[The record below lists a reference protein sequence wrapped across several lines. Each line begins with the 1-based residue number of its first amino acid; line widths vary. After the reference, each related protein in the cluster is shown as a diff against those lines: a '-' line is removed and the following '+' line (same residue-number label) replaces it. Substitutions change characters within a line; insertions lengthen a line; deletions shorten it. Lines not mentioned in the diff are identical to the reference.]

1 MVGVNP
7 VHSEGA
13 RQSSFLQ
20 KHRTAGLKGF
30 FTPPSNWRGLPVLH
44 VMMPKANQNLETPHY
59 TLAELIE
66 EFQTSEESIRTFEQG
81 GLIRASQDE
90 NGSAFYS
97 EFQRARLRV
106 VAFYDALGHS
116 AADIARVIGSVAGDT
131 NESQQIEASLLTCDQ
146 KLAEL
151 KTRIEQN
158 PDQALEQIEIL
169 CDQSMLL
176 RYVEEL
182 EALYVA
188 RLQGSAHAASARFQE
203 ETGDRRE
210 KASLFA
216 SGLQRLK
223 AGKPSSKTRTGKL
236 MSAALL
242 LLLVG
247 LTGYRLFLNS
257 PSPTIL
263 PAHDILERSA
273 ESTQN
278 LAGAGNANSPGQ
290 NPADGSTPYPVSLV
304 IPPSFSVPER
314 RVPPQ
319 SLASQTPAS
328 GPLSDSSKAPTGE
341 KPPAYPSA
349 KTDVGREALSP
360 AVPGPEKSAS
370 SSQAKEGS
378 ALQPAPKIQENSVA
392 RINPLQGEKTE
403 GRQDAGP
410 ARETPI
416 SPGFSRQKEVPQKK
430 VVVNLESAK
439 YGSNQSLPKTQAGSP
454 EVEVSPE
461 AYREKNDPP
470 KETPIGLPAEGP
482 RQTDGIQNGTEN
494 LLASK
499 PPSTAGLPP
508 KKEAHPP
515 IDPKTSEALDWLKKS
530 NESIARNDTLETIV
544 TTSVAIKLDPK
555 LLQAYLNRAWAFNEK
570 ALYDKAIMDLN
581 HALQLDPGN
590 AVVYT
595 RRALIFQRKG
605 DDPRAIADYEKACQ
619 LGLEMA
625 CENYQKFA
633 SLLRD

>member
-1 MVGVNP
+1 M
-7 VHSEGA
+7 
-13 RQSSFLQ
+13 
-20 KHRTAGLKGF
+20 
-30 FTPPSNWRGLPVLH
+30 LH
-44 VMMPKANQNLETPHY
+44 VMMPKANPNLETPHY
-59 TLAELIE
+59 TSAELIE
-66 EFQTSEESIRTFEQG
+66 EFQTSEESIRIFEQG
-81 GLIRASQDE
+81 GLIRASRDE

-106 VAFYDALGHS
+106 VVFYDALGHS
-116 AADIARVIGSVAGDT
+116 AADIARMIGSVAGES

-151 KTRIEQN
+151 KTRIERS

-188 RLQGSAHAASARFQE
+188 RLQGSAHADSAGFQE
-203 ETGDRRE
+203 ETEDIE
-210 KASLFA
+210 EASLFA
-216 SGLQRLK
+216 NGSQRLK
-223 AGKPSSKTRTGKL
+223 ADKASGKRRTGK
-236 MSAALL
+236 MISAALL

-257 PSPTIL
+257 PTPTIL

-273 ESTQN
+273 ESTEN
-278 LAGAGNANSPGQ
+278 RAGAGNADAPGQ
-290 NPADGSTPYPVSLV
+290 NPADGSTPYPVTLV

-319 SLASQTPAS
+319 SLDPQTLTS
-328 GPLSDSSKAPTGE
+328 GPPPDSSKAPAGE
-341 KPPAYPSA
+341 KPPAHPSA
-349 KTDVGREALSP
+349 KPDLLREAPSP
-360 AVPGPEKSAS
+360 AVPRPEKSAS
-370 SSQAKEGS
+370 SSQANEGS
-378 ALQPAPKIQENSVA
+378 ALQPAPEIRENSVA
-392 RINPLQGEKTE
+392 RVSPLQGEKTG
-403 GRQDAGP
+403 GRQGAGP
-410 ARETPI
+410 ARENPI
-416 SPGFSRQKEVPQKK
+416 SPGFSRQKEVTQKK
-430 VVVNLESAK
+430 VVVNVESAK
-439 YGSNQSLPKTQAGSP
+439 YGSNQSVPKTQAGSA
-454 EVEVSPE
+454 EIEVSPE
-461 AYREKNDPP
+461 AYRDKNDRP
-470 KETPIGLPAEGP
+470 KETPIGVPAERPRRTDEIQKGP
-482 RQTDGIQNGTEN
+482 EN

-499 PPSTAGLPP
+499 TPSTAGLPP
-508 KKEAHPP
+508 KKEAPPP
-515 IDPKTSEALDWLKKS
+515 IDPKSSEALDWLKKS

-570 ALYDKAIMDLN
+570 ALYEKAIMDLN

-605 DDPRAIADYEKACQ
+605 DDSRAIADYEKACQ

>member
-1 MVGVNP
+1 
-7 VHSEGA
+7 
-13 RQSSFLQ
+13 
-20 KHRTAGLKGF
+20 
-30 FTPPSNWRGLPVLH
+30 
-44 VMMPKANQNLETPHY
+44 MMPKANQNLETPHY
-59 TLAELIE
+59 TLAELTE
-66 EFQTSEESIRTFEQG
+66 EFQTSEESIRIFEQG
-81 GLIRASQDE
+81 GLIRASRDE

-106 VAFYDALGHS
+106 VVFYDALGHS
-116 AADIARVIGSVAGDT
+116 AADIARMIGSLAGDS
-131 NESQQIEASLLTCDQ
+131 NEIQQIEASLLTCDK
-146 KLAEL
+146 KLGEL

-188 RLQGSAHAASARFQE
+188 RLQGSDHADSERFQE
-203 ETGDRRE
+203 ETEDRRE

-223 AGKPSSKTRTGKL
+223 ADKTSSKTRNGK
-236 MSAALL
+236 MISAVLL

-273 ESTQN
+273 ESTEN
-278 LAGAGNANSPGQ
+278 RARAGNVNSPGQ

-304 IPPSFSVPER
+304 IPPSFSEPER

-319 SLASQTPAS
+319 SPPSQTLTS
-328 GPLSDSSKAPTGE
+328 GRAPDSSKAPAGE
-341 KPPAYPSA
+341 KPPAYLSA
-349 KTDVGREALSP
+349 KTEALREVPSP
-360 AVPGPEKSAS
+360 AVPRPEKSAS

-392 RINPLQGEKTE
+392 RINPLQGEKAE

-416 SPGFSRQKEVPQKK
+416 PPGVSRQEEVPQKK
-430 VVVNLESAK
+430 VVVNVESAK
-439 YGSNQSLPKTQAGSP
+439 YGSNQSVPKTQAGSA

-461 AYREKNDPP
+461 AYRDKNDRP
-470 KETPIGLPAEGP
+470 KETPIGLPDERP
-482 RQTDGIQNGTEN
+482 RRTDGMQKGPEN

-499 PPSTAGLPP
+499 TPSTAGLPP

-605 DDPRAIADYEKACQ
+605 DDSRAIADYEKACQ